1 MMIDFL
7 KIANALNI
15 VPASLLFGF
24 LLSVL
29 FWFLLAFIEIDWEEQ
44 EKDKFKKIFI
54 LLLWILVAV
63 SPYLFM
69 KNFGNQGAKKILKK
83 YNVSNVKNLNS
94 NIKTI
99 RNIAKFNAKIKDKEE
114 YVNRI
119 LNKFYVDGKDVTP
132 DEKELMK
139 KLKK

>member
-7 KIANALNI
+7 KIVAALNI
-15 VPASLLFGF
+15 IPESLLGG
-24 LLSVL
+24 
-29 FWFLLAFIEIDWEEQ
+29 FLLAFLFWFALAFVELDWE
-44 EKDKFKKIFI
+44 KDMLKKMLI
-54 LLLWILVAV
+54 LFLWILVAIT
-63 SPYLFM
+63 PYLFM
-69 KNFGNQGAKKILKK
+69 KNFGNQRAKAVLKK
-83 YNVSNVKNLNS
+83 YNASNVKNLKR
-94 NIKTI
+94 NIKII
-99 RNIAKFNAKIKDKEE
+99 RNIAKFNAGIKDKNE

>member
-7 KIANALNI
+7 KIADKLNI
-15 VPASLLFGF
+15 IPVSLFFGF

-29 FWFLLAFIEIDWEEQ
+29 FLFVLAFIEIEWE
-44 EKDKFKKIFI
+44 KNSLKRNFTLF
-54 LLLWILVAV
+54 LWILVAV
-63 SPYLFM
+63 SPYLLI
-69 KNFGNQGAKKILKK
+69 KNFGNQNAKEILKK
-83 YNVSNVKNLNS
+83 YNASNIKNLKN

-99 RNIAKFNAKIKDKEE
+99 RNIAKFNSEIKDKDE

>member
-7 KIANALNI
+7 KIVDKLNI
-15 VPASLLFGF
+15 IPVSLFFGF

-29 FWFLLAFIEIDWEEQ
+29 FLFVLAFVEIEWERNNL
-44 EKDKFKKIFI
+44 KRSFALF
-54 LLLWILVAV
+54 LWILVAV
-63 SPYLFM
+63 SPYLLM
-69 KNFGNQGAKKILKK
+69 KNFGNQKAKAILKK
-83 YNVSNVKNLNS
+83 YNASNVKNLKN

-99 RNIAKFNAKIKDKEE
+99 KNISKFNNEIKDKDE

-119 LNKFYVDGKDVTP
+119 LNKFYVDDKDATP
-132 DEKELMK
+132 DENELIK

>member
-1 MMIDFL
+1 MIDFA
-7 KIANALNI
+7 KIATTLNI

-29 FWFLLAFIEIDWEEQ
+29 FWFLLAFVEIDWEKQ

-54 LLLWILVAV
+54 LLLWILVVA

>member
-7 KIANALNI
+7 KIVDKLNI
-15 VPASLLFGF
+15 IPVSLFFGF

-29 FWFLLAFIEIDWEEQ
+29 FLFVLAFVEIEWERNNL
-44 EKDKFKKIFI
+44 KRSFALF
-54 LLLWILVAV
+54 LWILVAV
-63 SPYLFM
+63 SPYLLM
-69 KNFGNQGAKKILKK
+69 KNFDNQKAKAILKK
-83 YNVSNVKNLNS
+83 YNASNVKNLKN

-99 RNIAKFNAKIKDKEE
+99 KNISKFNNEIKDKDE

-119 LNKFYVDGKDVTP
+119 LNKFYVDDKDATP
-132 DEKELMK
+132 DENELIK